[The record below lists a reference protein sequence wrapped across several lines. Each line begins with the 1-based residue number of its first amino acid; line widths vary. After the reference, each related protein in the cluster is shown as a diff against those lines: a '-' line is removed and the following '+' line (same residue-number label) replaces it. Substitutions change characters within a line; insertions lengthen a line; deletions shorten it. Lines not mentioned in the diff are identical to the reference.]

1 MKVRRLANGVFE
13 GFWFGKYVVLG
24 FRCCKIGI
32 IILGLVNGSVWG
44 LFLGYLRMMNVSGEV
59 I

>member
-1 MKVRRLANGVFE
+1 MLSD
-13 GFWFGKYVVLG
+13 WYYY
-24 FRCCKIGI
+24 FRVG
-32 IILGLVNGSVWG
+32 VNGSVWG